1 MKKVPGQVSGSFSR
15 IDEVAVDINRVI
27 QRFEQFVS
35 DNIGNGS
42 IIALIGS
49 SSAARHLI
57 TLGFVGFP
65 EITSHIDRNEERI
78 VADKDLCE
86 AWIRLL
92 LSAGWESPASEKKP
106 HVGDFD
112 RQELCAWV
120 MWAQKK
126 GERFVCRM

>member
-1 MKKVPGQVSGSFSR
+1 MKKVPGPVSGSLSR
-15 IDEVAVDINRVI
+15 IDESAVDINRVI
-27 QRFEQFVS
+27 ERFEEFIS
-35 DNIGNGS
+35 NNSHGGS
-42 IIALIGS
+42 VISRIRS

-57 TLGFVGFP
+57 TLGSVGFP

-78 VADKDLCE
+78 VTDKDLCE

-126 GERFVCRM
+126 GERFVYGL